1 MYLERQLG
9 DVALL
14 SAHKLLTAASEDA
27 DDEQIQQQ
35 LAGILAEGTG
45 AISRGEGDFDDPV
58 HLIPLMNRL
67 VVCEEQQFVG
77 GEQGP
82 W

>member
-1 MYLERQLG
+1 M
-9 DVALL
+9 
-14 SAHKLLTAASEDA
+14 TATSDDA

-67 VVCEEQQFVG
+67 VVCEEQQFASASEPQI
-77 GEQGP
+77 GE
-82 W
+82 